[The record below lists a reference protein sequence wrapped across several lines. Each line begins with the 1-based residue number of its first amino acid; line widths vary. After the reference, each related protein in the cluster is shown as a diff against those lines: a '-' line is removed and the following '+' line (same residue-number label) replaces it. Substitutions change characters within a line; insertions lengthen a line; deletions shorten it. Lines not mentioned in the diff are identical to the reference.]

1 MHIGFLFRRARAWHG
16 ASVALVDRVGPWTF
30 EALMARIARFGQA
43 LAGLGLLRGERVA
56 LLLPDIRE
64 HLEADY
70 GAMAAG
76 FISVPLSA
84 GMRRQDLVAH
94 LRRTGAR
101 AVVAEAT
108 LIPMLAELRSELPDL
123 QHIIALGGTVAG
135 AHDYEDLL
143 ARASDRFLPP
153 GESEDI
159 AQLALSA
166 GRTGQPKIVKLS
178 HGNIS
183 AVAGNLI
190 AGLRIG
196 SDSVFLNVRP
206 LWAPL
211 QFMVLAYL
219 LGGSRIVLGGAFD
232 AERFPFQMAR
242 FSVTRSAM
250 SPVQLAEL
258 LPHLA
263 PEDVALNAM
272 EMLHIGGAALPEAVC
287 DEALNLVGPRIS
299 VHYGLAEAPFT
310 CLLSAERLSVKR
322 ALRNELRTTV
332 GRPFFGYETRLEG
345 VEDTFAMEQ
354 EGEILIRG
362 PHVMAGYW
370 DDPEATARVL
380 CDGWLRTG
388 DIGMLSSG
396 YDLKVIG
403 RTQDLIFSAGQTV
416 SLREVEAAI
425 ARHPAIREVAVV
437 GLPDGEAGEAL
448 TAFVVLKDES
458 AASAEEILAFTHGA
472 LIGAKRPK
480 AIHLRRELPRSDYG
494 GIFLPGLLTDIVPL
508 RG

>member
-183 AVAGNLI
+183 AVLATSSR
-190 AGLRIG
+190 AFA
-196 SDSVFLNVRP
+196 SV
-206 LWAPL
+206 
-211 QFMVLAYL
+211 
-219 LGGSRIVLGGAFD
+219 
-232 AERFPFQMAR
+232 
-242 FSVTRSAM
+242 
-250 SPVQLAEL
+250 
-258 LPHLA
+258 
-263 PEDVALNAM
+263 
-272 EMLHIGGAALPEAVC
+272 
-287 DEALNLVGPRIS
+287 
-299 VHYGLAEAPFT
+299 
-310 CLLSAERLSVKR
+310 
-322 ALRNELRTTV
+322 RT
-332 GRPFFGYETRLEG
+332 P
-345 VEDTFAMEQ
+345 
-354 EGEILIRG
+354 
-362 PHVMAGYW
+362 
-370 DDPEATARVL
+370 
-380 CDGWLRTG
+380 
-388 DIGMLSSG
+388 SS
-396 YDLKVIG
+396 
-403 RTQDLIFSAGQTV
+403 
-416 SLREVEAAI
+416 
-425 ARHPAIREVAVV
+425 
-437 GLPDGEAGEAL
+437 
-448 TAFVVLKDES
+448 
-458 AASAEEILAFTHGA
+458 
-472 LIGAKRPK
+472 
-480 AIHLRRELPRSDYG
+480 
-494 GIFLPGLLTDIVPL
+494 
-508 RG
+508 